1 MCKKK
6 EKYCQKEVMGWA
18 STNDLDTK
26 SEIFLKCRL
35 WYVLSQL
42 SKSMTND
49 VYWCTKYYNTLKLI
63 HALQF
68 TKYKEEGI

>member
-1 MCKKK
+1 MCEKKK
-6 EKYCQKEVMGWA
+6 SFAKNVVMGWA
-18 STNDLDTK
+18 LTNELD
-26 SEIFLKCRL
+26 SESKIFLKCRL